1 MALAVIKPVARLIKG
16 VIKMKMAGL
25 NHPKTIRLQARLN
38 LAKWEAVGILD
49 TLFNFTAQYC
59 PDGFIGK
66 WKNEEIAVFLDYK
79 SDCDELF
86 KALVESEY
94 LDFDDNGLLHVHDWE
109 DHKPR
114 YVKDREAKANKRA
127 VNKPPV
133 NASPTNS
140 AKSSPLQAKPSQA
153 KPLKRVN
160 DKPELIE
167 EFTKRWNSTKGNEPI
182 HRLTN
187 ARRRLFDVRVAQEGW
202 VDDYP
207 LALAKFPLPAFSNGK
222 WTPNIKWFLKP
233 DTVSEIIEG
242 RYNFRTDGKA
252 VAPAPRPEKS
262 ERVKRL
268 EDRRTVLNVRIK
280 ALIKDGKGTTD
291 EAEELKAILETVE
304 KELG

>member
-1 MALAVIKPVARLIKG
+1 MALAVIKPVDRLIKG
-16 VIKMKMAGL
+16 VIDMKMAGL
-25 NHPKTIRLQARLN
+25 HHPKTLRFQARLN

-79 SDCDELF
+79 GDCDELF
-86 KALVESEY
+86 TALVESEY
-94 LDFDDNGLLHVHDWE
+94 LDFDDDGRLHVHDWQ

-127 VNKPPV
+127 VNKRAPA
-133 NASPTNS
+133 ASPTNR
-140 AKSSPLQAKPSQA
+140 AESSPLQAKPSQA
-153 KPLKRVN
+153 KPKKIVD
-160 DKPELIE
+160 DKPELID
-167 EFTKRWNSTKGNEPI
+167 EFTKRWNSAKGNKPI
-182 HRLTN
+182 HRMTKP
-187 ARRRLFDVRVAQEGW
+187 RRRLFTIRADQEGW
-202 VDDYP
+202 LDDYP
-207 LALAKFPLPAFSNGK
+207 LALAKFPLPAFSDGK

-233 DTVSEIIEG
+233 DTVAEIIEG
-242 RYNFRTDGKA
+242 RFDFRTDGKA

-268 EDRRTVLNVRIK
+268 EARRSELNVQIK
-280 ALIKDGKGTTD
+280 ALIKQGQGTTD
-291 EAEELKAILETVE
+291 KAEELKAILATIE